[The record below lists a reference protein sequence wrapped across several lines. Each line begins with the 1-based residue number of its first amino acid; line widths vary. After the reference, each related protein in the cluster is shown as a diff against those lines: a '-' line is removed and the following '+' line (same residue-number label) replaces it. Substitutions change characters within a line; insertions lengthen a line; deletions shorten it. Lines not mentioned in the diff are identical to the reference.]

1 MPKSG
6 LATKY
11 ICCKLKSLGFIIT
24 GKDCGSIAE
33 CDQVRYKYDVT
44 PLSAIESQMR
54 KVLIRVHKVCKDF
67 TDEKALE
74 QRLDN
79 VWKFAKI
86 RK

>member
-54 KVLIRVHKVCKDF
+54 KVLIRAHKVCKDF